1 MVNTLNKRGDSMR
14 PKKHQNINVK
24 VIYPETEEGMKE
36 LRESQ
41 AQAMLYILEK
51 RLGEKGLEQ
60 FIEYAR
66 EKVKNNG

>member
-1 MVNTLNKRGDSMR
+1 MR